1 SGVIG
6 IATGILHAE
15 ADYLRTTFLEPE
27 LADGKYVFVEVSDN
41 GCGMGPATQAKI
53 FDPFFSTKF
62 TGRGLGLS
70 AVLGIVRGH
79 KGAIKVYSEL
89 GRGTTIKLLFPASD
103 DSVSRLKAPAAEP
116 VLQRRGTVLV
126 VDDEEIVRSVASRIL
141 GSYGF
146 DVILANDGR
155 EGVACFREHGPK
167 IVAILMDLTMPAMD
181 GVDAFREIRS
191 LDENVPVLLMSGY
204 NEQDAVMRFAGRG
217 LSGFVQKPFT
227 VEMLRERLL
236 RVLR

>member
-1 SGVIG
+1 
-6 IATGILHAE
+6 
-15 ADYLRTTFLEPE
+15 
-27 LADGKYVFVEVSDN
+27 
-41 GCGMGPATQAKI
+41 M
-53 FDPFFSTKF
+53 
-62 TGRGLGLS
+62 
-70 AVLGIVRGH
+70 
-79 KGAIKVYSEL
+79 
-89 GRGTTIKLLFPASD
+89 
-103 DSVSRLKAPAAEP
+103 
-116 VLQRRGTVLV
+116 LV
-126 VDDEEIVRSVASRIL
+126 VDDEEIVRSVAARML

-155 EGVACFREHGPK
+155 EGVSVLPRTPRPK

-191 LDENVPVLLMSGY
+191 LDETVPVLLMSGY